1 MAVAVDPVS
10 GLTKLQQYRLRKN
23 ALFLERESWLDQ
35 YREISR
41 YLLPRTGRFLVNDG
55 KQNKGDK
62 RHNDI
67 YDSTGTKA
75 HNTLSAGLMSGAT
88 SPARPWF
95 RLAIADKDMM
105 EFEPV
110 KMWLHKTT
118 LLMREIFNKSNT
130 YRSFSQMYAELGAY
144 GTAASFV
151 LPNFNTVLHH
161 YPMTVGE
168 YAIATDPEGNVNAI
182 VREINK
188 TVGQIVAEFI
198 RQPDGRLDWTKC
210 SPTLKN
216 MWDRHDYDKW
226 VPIIHI
232 VEPRSDRERDLRSKL
247 ARDMPWASCYF
258 ESANTDE
265 IMLRESGFKRFPAIV
280 PRWDLTGGDIYGNS
294 PGMAALGD
302 IKQLQH
308 SQFRKAQGID
318 YMTKPPLQAPASLK
332 EQGANLLPGGITY
345 HDMSQANARISPSW
359 EVRLDLSHLTLD
371 IQDVRE
377 RIRQTFFADLF
388 MMIANIER
396 SNVTAREIAERHE
409 EKLLMLGPVLERLHN
424 EMLMPKID
432 ITFDYI
438 VEAGILPPP
447 PDELQDTE
455 LNVEFVSV
463 LAQAQRAVGVKD
475 VDRLLNTVGGI
486 ATMKQDPSAWDKLD
500 TDQIVDAYADMLGVD
515 PQFIVGDE
523 KVAIVRNQRAKQ
535 QAAMQQVAV
544 AQSGAQTA
552 KTMSETDTGGDNALT
567 DLMNQ
572 FQGYSIPA

>member
-1 MAVAVDPVS
+1 
-10 GLTKLQQYRLRKN
+10 
-23 ALFLERESWLDQ
+23 
-35 YREISR
+35 
-41 YLLPRTGRFLVNDG
+41 
-55 KQNKGDK
+55 
-62 RHNDI
+62 
-67 YDSTGTKA
+67 
-75 HNTLSAGLMSGAT
+75 
-88 SPARPWF
+88 
-95 RLAIADKDMM
+95 
-105 EFEPV
+105 
-110 KMWLHKTT
+110 
-118 LLMREIFNKSNT
+118 
-130 YRSFSQMYAELGAY
+130 
-144 GTAASFV
+144 
-151 LPNFNTVLHH
+151 
-161 YPMTVGE
+161 
-168 YAIATDPEGNVNAI
+168 
-182 VREINK
+182 
-188 TVGQIVAEFI
+188 
-198 RQPDGRLDWTKC
+198 
-210 SPTLKN
+210 
-216 MWDRHDYDKW
+216 
-226 VPIIHI
+226 
-232 VEPRSDRERDLRSKL
+232 
-247 ARDMPWASCYF
+247 
-258 ESANTDE
+258 
-265 IMLRESGFKRFPAIV
+265 
-280 PRWDLTGGDIYGNS
+280 
-294 PGMAALGD
+294 
-302 IKQLQH
+302 
-308 SQFRKAQGID
+308 
-318 YMTKPPLQAPASLK
+318 
-332 EQGANLLPGGITY
+332 
-345 HDMSQANARISPSW
+345 
-359 EVRLDLSHLTLD
+359 
-371 IQDVRE
+371 
-377 RIRQTFFADLF
+377 